1 MNITTKYNFFVLF
14 TVFFLFITNAQE
26 TTPEETP
33 KVKNEFWSNVS
44 FGGGIGL
51 NFSNNY
57 SNVSISP
64 SGIYQFND
72 QFALG
77 VGLVGNYSS
86 RKNDFDATILGGSI
100 ISIFKPIYEV
110 QLSAEF
116 EQNNVNYNDKIYRE
130 STNYWSPALFLGAG
144 YSIGDFAAIGMRYD
158 VLYNDRKSVYGTAI
172 LPFIRV
178 FF

>member
-1 MNITTKYNFFVLF
+1 MNVSIKYFSFILFGLFF
-14 TVFFLFITNAQE
+14 FIIVNAQE
-26 TTPEETP
+26 IETNETP
-33 KVKNEFWSNVS
+33 KVKSEFWSNVR

-51 NFSNNY
+51 SFSNSY
-57 SNVSISP
+57 TNVSISP
-64 SGIYQFND
+64 SGIYQFNN

-77 VGLVGNYSS
+77 VGLIGNYSS
-86 RKNDFDATILGGSI
+86 RKNDFDATILGASI
-100 ISIFKPIYEV
+100 ISIFKPINEV

-116 EQNNVNYNDKIYRE
+116 EQNNINYNDKIYHTN
-130 STNYWSPALFLGAG
+130 SNYWSPALFLGAG

-158 VLYNDRKSVYGTAI
+158 VLYNERKSVYGTAF

>member
-1 MNITTKYNFFVLF
+1 MNVSIKYFSIILFGLFFS
-14 TVFFLFITNAQE
+14 IIANAQE
-26 TTPEETP
+26 KETHESP
-33 KVKNEFWSNVS
+33 KIKSEFWNNVH
-44 FGGGIGL
+44 FGGGVGL

-57 SNVSISP
+57 SNISISP
-64 SGIYQFND
+64 SGIYQFSD

-77 VGLVGNYSS
+77 VGLIGNYSS
-86 RKNDFDATILGGSI
+86 RKNDFDATILGASI

-116 EQNNVNYNDKIYRE
+116 EQNNVNYNDKIYRTK
-130 STNYWSPALFLGAG
+130 SNYWSPTLFLGAG

-158 VLYNDRKSVYGTAI
+158 VLYNDRKSVYGTAFI
-172 LPFIRV
+172 PFIRV